1 MVRRSRLA
9 NPPGW
14 SRKVSSADSRAWL
27 RCCPRRSPG
36 IRVPLSVQTRSNGPV
51 RQRWHPAIPKV
62 WEWEA
67 SASPW
72 TVGHPLRV
80 SDVCS
85 IPESGGSWHPLVP
98 EATAASAG
106 GAVRGASQFHHPLSI
121 GLRNNHPP
129 LNNSR
134 RALGNSQTLPAEGK
148 WDPTLKVTLR
158 AVLEFLKRYSVLRR

>member
-1 MVRRSRLA
+1 MPTPATLGYRTHVLHLCLSAVGLGNVAER
-9 NPPGW
+9 PPTG
-14 SRKVSSADSRAWL
+14 RAL
-27 RCCPRRSPG
+27 GDISQAYCT
-36 IRVPLSVQTRSNGPV
+36 QAEM
-51 RQRWHPAIPKV
+51 Q
-62 WEWEA
+62 
-67 SASPW
+67 
-72 TVGHPLRV
+72 
-80 SDVCS
+80 DVCS